1 LQLQIKQEL
10 HILTLK
16 EVVLNDKPKVVLDVV
31 VLDPLVDGVAD
42 VPDLLIVLVQAF
54 FHGVTLEQVLLS
66 RFV

>member
-1 LQLQIKQEL
+1 MQLKIEEEL
-10 HILTLK
+10 HVLTLK
-16 EVVLNDKPKVVLDVV
+16 EVVLNDKLKVVLDVV

-42 VPDLLIVLVQAF
+42 VPDLLIVLVEAF